1 MLFNKKI
8 TSLLIVLRLA
18 SLLMEGTNSSPTPS
32 TPEQM
37 HELAPVELR
46 ASGAASVI
54 TQRGLDA
61 LITQRGLDA
70 LASMVIATL
79 PFPPLPLMVSQGTD
93 AESATASSFDLL
105 KQAIILQ
112 KLIGTHR
119 PAEQIAEGKRSQLRA
134 LQQEMLQHC
143 SSEKSVDSDDWLD
156 AAYLIYCKHFRSYFV
171 ENYPTCSRNLRFEPM
186 ASVAASHVI
195 MQQAASHATASL
207 IMAGEESRNL
217 SFARYSDVVRH
228 YAEDLGTATDS

>member
-1 MLFNKKI
+1 MLGNKKI
-8 TSLLIVLRLA
+8 TSPLIVLRMT
-18 SLLMEGTNSSPTPS
+18 SVLMEGMEATSSSPTPL

-37 HELAPVELR
+37 DELELR
-46 ASGAASVI
+46 APGAASV
-54 TQRGLDA
+54 
-61 LITQRGLDA
+61 ITQRGLDA

-112 KLIGTHR
+112 KMIGTHR

-143 SSEKSVDSDDWLD
+143 SSEKSSDSDDWLD

-171 ENYPTCSRNLRFEPM
+171 ENYPTCSRDLRFEPM

-195 MQQAASHATASL
+195 MQQAVSHATAGL

>member
-1 MLFNKKI
+1 MVMWM
-8 TSLLIVLRLA
+8 T
-18 SLLMEGTNSSPTPS
+18 SLLMEGTSSSPTPL

-37 HELAPVELR
+37 DELAPVELP

-54 TQRGLDA
+54 SQRGLDA
-61 LITQRGLDA
+61 LV
-70 LASMVIATL
+70 SMVIATL
-79 PFPPLPLMVSQGTD
+79 PFPPLPIMVSQGTD

-112 KLIGTHR
+112 KMIGTHR
-119 PAEQIAEGKRSQLRA
+119 PAEQIAEGKHSQLHA
-134 LQQEMLQHC
+134 LQQEMLQHY
-143 SSEKSVDSDDWLD
+143 SSENNIDSDDWLD
-156 AAYLIYCKHFRSYFV
+156 AAYFIFCKHFRSYFV
-171 ENYPTCSRNLRFEPM
+171 ENYPTCSRDLRFEPM

-195 MQQAASHATASL
+195 IEQSTSHVTASL

>member
-61 LITQRGLDA
+61 L
-70 LASMVIATL
+70 ASMVIATL

-93 AESATASSFDLL
+93 ADSATASSFDLL

-119 PAEQIAEGKRSQLRA
+119 PVEQIAQGKRSQLRA

-143 SSEKSVDSDDWLD
+143 SPEKNIDSDDWLD
-156 AAYLIYCKHFRSYFV
+156 AAYLIYCTHFRLYFV
-171 ENYPTCSRNLRFEPM
+171 ENYPTCSRDLRFEPM
-186 ASVAASHVI
+186 ASVAESHVI
-195 MQQAASHATASL
+195 MQQAVSHATASL
-207 IMAGEESRNL
+207 IMAGEESSNL
-217 SFARYSDVVRH
+217 SFARYSDVVRY
-228 YAEDLGTATDS
+228 YANDLGTATDS

>member
-1 MLFNKKI
+1 
-8 TSLLIVLRLA
+8 
-18 SLLMEGTNSSPTPS
+18 
-32 TPEQM
+32 
-37 HELAPVELR
+37 
-46 ASGAASVI
+46 
-54 TQRGLDA
+54 
-61 LITQRGLDA
+61 
-70 LASMVIATL
+70 MVIATL

-119 PAEQIAEGKRSQLRA
+119 PTEQIAEGKRSQLRA

-171 ENYPTCSRNLRFEPM
+171 ENYPTCSRDLRFEPM

>member
-37 HELAPVELR
+37 HEIAPVELR

-61 LITQRGLDA
+61 L
-70 LASMVIATL
+70 ASMVITTL

-105 KQAIILQ
+105 KQAIVLQ
-112 KLIGTHR
+112 KMIGTHR

-143 SSEKSVDSDDWLD
+143 SSEKSSDSDDWLD

-171 ENYPTCSRNLRFEPM
+171 ENYPTCSRDLRFEPM

-195 MQQAASHATASL
+195 MQQAVSHATASL
-207 IMAGEESRNL
+207 IMAGEERSNL

>member
-37 HELAPVELR
+37 HEIAPVELR
-46 ASGAASVI
+46 ASGAASV
-54 TQRGLDA
+54 
-61 LITQRGLDA
+61 ITQRGLDA

-105 KQAIILQ
+105 KQAIVLQ
-112 KLIGTHR
+112 KMIGTHR

-143 SSEKSVDSDDWLD
+143 SSEMNIDSDEWLD
-156 AAYLIYCKHFRSYFV
+156 DAFFIYCKQFRSHFV
-171 ENYPTCSRNLRFEPM
+171 ENYPTCFRDLRFEPM
-186 ASVAASHVI
+186 ASVATSHLI
-195 MQQAASHATASL
+195 MQQAVSHATASL
-207 IMAGEESRNL
+207 LMASECSSNL
-217 SFARYSDVVRH
+217 SFARYKDVVK
-228 YAEDLGTATDS
+228 Y

>member
-61 LITQRGLDA
+61 L
-70 LASMVIATL
+70 ASMVIATL

-112 KLIGTHR
+112 KMIGTHR
-119 PAEQIAEGKRSQLRA
+119 PAEQIAEGKHAQLRA

-171 ENYPTCSRNLRFEPM
+171 ENYATCSRDLRFEPM

-195 MQQAASHATASL
+195 MQQAASHVTASL

>member
-18 SLLMEGTNSSPTPS
+18 LLLMEGTNSSPTPY

-46 ASGAASVI
+46 ASGAASV
-54 TQRGLDA
+54 
-61 LITQRGLDA
+61 ITQRGLDA

-171 ENYPTCSRNLRFEPM
+171 ENYATCSRDLRFEPM

-195 MQQAASHATASL
+195 MQQAASHVTASL